1 MRASSWS
8 AGENG
13 GAGEGEMATR
23 VREFPWETTPLG
35 PQADWSPALRMA
47 CDLCLGSRFPI
58 ALWWGDDLTFLYND
72 AYRHSLGASKHP
84 GALGRSGREV
94 WAEIWEVV
102 EPSFAAVLAGGP
114 ATWEVDQQ
122 LFVHRNG
129 YLEEAY
135 FTYGVSPIREPDGRF
150 GGFLNAVTESTQ
162 RALVERRLNTVREL
176 AAGTVGALTA
186 AGAYERAAAVLAGAT
201 ADIPFALLYS
211 LTAEGARLAGA
222 AGLPPDTVTSPAV
235 IDLATPDDER
245 GWAAPLARVVASGQG
260 EVVTDLEARFGPGV
274 FPGGAWAEAPRG
286 AVLLPL
292 LADGAGMRGI
302 GVLIAGISPRRA
314 LDEPY
319 RGFFDLVAGQI
330 AGAIAVAAG
339 REAERSHA
347 EELATLARS
356 EQAARAEAEEAVRA
370 RDQFLSIASHE
381 LRNPL
386 AGLTGNL
393 QLLQRRQERGT
404 LTPEGLIRQIAS
416 LREAGERL
424 TRLTDDLLDVS
435 RLRTGQLP
443 LRSRVLDLAELVR
456 AAVEQAQFGTT
467 RHRLTV
473 ENSCPD
479 ERCQVQGDPDR
490 LGQVITNLLE
500 NAVKYSPEGGAVR
513 IALGPYNGGARL
525 CVRDE
530 GIGLPTGSQDR
541 IFEPFGRAPNAR
553 ERNLPGMGLGLYVS
567 RRIIEAHG
575 GTLTVESLGDGRGTT
590 FVLWV
595 PGSGES

>member
-1 MRASSWS
+1 
-8 AGENG
+8 
-13 GAGEGEMATR
+13 MATR